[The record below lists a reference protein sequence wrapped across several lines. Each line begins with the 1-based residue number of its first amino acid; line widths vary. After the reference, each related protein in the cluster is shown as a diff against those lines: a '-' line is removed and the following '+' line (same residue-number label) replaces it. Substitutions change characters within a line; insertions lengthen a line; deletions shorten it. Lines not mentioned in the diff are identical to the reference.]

1 MAVTYKRTDLNQQSI
16 VNALRQIGA
25 HVVDT
30 SEVGHGFPDL
40 VVGWRGQTYLIECK
54 NGDRAPSARKLTS
67 DQQIFLLNWAG
78 GPLFVV
84 DSPSQAIAM
93 ITQRETA

>member
-1 MAVTYKRTDLNQQSI
+1 MTYKRTDLNQQSI

-25 HVVDT
+25 LVVDT
-30 SEVGHGFPDL
+30 SMVGNGFPDL
-40 VVGWRGQTYLIECK
+40 VVGWRGETYLIECK

-67 DQQIFLLNWAG
+67 DQQIFLAGWAG
-78 GPLFVV
+78 GKVFVV

-93 ITQRETA
+93 ITQREIA